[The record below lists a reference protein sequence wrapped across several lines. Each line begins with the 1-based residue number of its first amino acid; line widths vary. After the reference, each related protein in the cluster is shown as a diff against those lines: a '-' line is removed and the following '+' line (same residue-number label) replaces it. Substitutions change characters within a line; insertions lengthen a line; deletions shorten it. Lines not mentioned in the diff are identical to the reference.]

1 MNRAPDKFLASLA
14 ARAKKWGPSATLP
27 AASYRALTLRPA
39 AALPHFL
46 TARSVSE
53 HRGHSARP
61 SSTPGAA
68 VQRAFGT
75 WPLTKHLKTTP

>member
-1 MNRAPDKFLASLA
+1 MNRADGKLLPSLA

-46 TARSVSE
+46 PARSRSKQYAPSPGQHQPCRALRHVAIDE
-53 HRGHSARP
+53 TLENHS
-61 SSTPGAA
+61 
-68 VQRAFGT
+68 
-75 WPLTKHLKTTP
+75 LKP